1 MNGPKERSMK
11 VIDLTTKARE
21 EIVDITAEVASAVK
35 QEGLMDGLCLVYVPH
50 TTAGVSVNENADPT
64 VKSDV
69 LMTLK
74 HVVPDALPYRHSE
87 GNSPAHVKAVLAGS
101 SVTLIVEDGRMQLGT
116 WQGVYFC
123 EFDGPRRRQV
133 WIKFSSSAVPG
144 ERG

>member
-1 MNGPKERSMK
+1 MT

-21 EIVDITAEVASAVK
+21 EIVDITAEVASTVK
-35 QEGLMDGLCLVYVPH
+35 QEGLKDGLCLVYVPH

-69 LMTLK
+69 LMAMK
-74 HVVPDALPYRHSE
+74 HIVPDALPYRHSE
-87 GNSPAHVKAVLAGS
+87 GNSPAHVKAALAGS
-101 SVTLIVEDGRMQLGT
+101 SVTLIVEGGRLQLGR

-133 WIKFSSSAVPG
+133 WIKFSRPAAPG
-144 ERG
+144 AGV

>member
-1 MNGPKERSMK
+1 MK
-11 VIDLTTKARE
+11 VIDITTKARE

-35 QEGLMDGLCLVYVPH
+35 QEGLKDGLCLVYVPH

-69 LMTLK
+69 LMAMK
-74 HVVPDALPYRHSE
+74 HFVPDKLPFRHSE
-87 GNSPAHVKAVLAGS
+87 GNSPAHVRAVLTGS
-101 SVTLIVEDGRMQLGT
+101 SVTLIVEDGRLQLGT

-144 ERG
+144 AGG

>member
-1 MNGPKERSMK
+1 MK
-11 VIDLTTKARE
+11 VIDITTKARE

-35 QEGLMDGLCLVYVPH
+35 QEGLKDGLCLVYVPH

-69 LMTLK
+69 LMAMK
-74 HVVPDALPYRHSE
+74 HIVPDALPYRHSE
-87 GNSPAHVKAVLAGS
+87 GNSPAHVKAVLTGT

-133 WIKFSSSAVPG
+133 WVKSLARNSG
-144 ERG
+144 T

>member
-1 MNGPKERSMK
+1 MK
-11 VIDLTTKARE
+11 VIDIATKTRE
-21 EIVDITAEVASAVK
+21 EIVDITGEVASAVT
-35 QEGLMDGLCLVYVPH
+35 QAGLQDGLCLVFVPH
-50 TTAGVSVNENADPT
+50 TTAGVTVNENADPT

-101 SVTLIVEDGRMQLGT
+101 SVTLIVEDGRLRLGT

-133 WIKFSSSAVPG
+133 WIKFSPAAAPG
-144 ERG
+144 ARG